1 MGFFDKIKGA
11 VHAVTGGAATVEIT
25 YADKATA
32 GSTVP
37 VKVTVTSK
45 GAEIKSKG
53 IYVDFQGE
61 ESVHISKKDESK
73 FSEDYRRSFDHSK
86 QEFALCGEF
95 VLAAGETKTVEGTIS
110 LPSNLQPSF
119 EGRITKNVYSVRGR
133 LEAKG
138 NDPDSG
144 FKAIRVVVPS

>member
-11 VHAVTGGAATVEIT
+11 VHAVTGGAATVEIQ
-25 YADKATA
+25 YAERVTA
-32 GSTVP
+32 GQAVP

-53 IYVDFQGE
+53 VFVDFRGVE
-61 ESVHISKKDESK
+61 RVTISKRDDSNL
-73 FSEDYRRSFDHSK
+73 SQDYHRSADHSA
-86 QEFALCGEF
+86 QQFQLCGEF
-95 VLAAGETKTVEGTIS
+95 VLGAGESRVVEGTIN
-110 LPSNLQPSF
+110 LPSSLQPSF
-119 EGRITKNVYSVRGR
+119 EGRFTKNVYEVQGR

-144 FKAIRVVVPS
+144 WKPMRVVVPA

>member
-11 VHAVTGGAATVEIT
+11 VHAVTGGAATVEIQ
-25 YADKATA
+25 YAERVTA
-32 GSTVP
+32 GQAVP

-53 IYVDFQGE
+53 VFVDFRGVE
-61 ESVHISKKDESK
+61 RVTISKRDDSNL
-73 FSEDYRRSFDHSK
+73 SQDYHRSADHSA
-86 QEFALCGEF
+86 QQFQLCGEF
-95 VLAAGETKTVEGTIS
+95 VLGAGESRVVEGTIN
-110 LPSNLQPSF
+110 LPSSF
-119 EGRITKNVYSVRGR
+119 EGRFTKNVYEVQGR

-144 FKAIRVVVPS
+144 WKPMRVVVPA